1 MSSEN
6 HQKYIYLYKRII
18 NEISEVTFK
27 LWLSEISWDT
37 VKDLDNPNE
46 SYVKFIETIAQIY
59 YDCFPKTK
67 FKIKLYQ

>member
-27 LWLSEISWDT
+27 LSLSEISWDT